1 MTKEEFSIIRHHV
14 GKTQLQ
20 MAQLLGTSLKAVES
34 YEQGW
39 RNIPVHIERQILLL
53 LVLKALPHKK
63 RSSCWVIRKCPKE
76 TREAC
81 PAWEL
86 QAGNLC
92 WFISGTIC
100 QGRVQKNWQNK
111 MKICR
116 QCKVFRSMLPFKT

>member
-1 MTKEEFSIIRHHV
+1 MKKEEFSTIRRHL

-20 MAQLLGTSLKAVES
+20 IARLLGTSRKAVES

-63 RSSCWVIRKCPKE
+63 SSSCWVIRKCPKE
-76 TREAC
+76 TREVC

-92 WFISGTIC
+92 WLISGTIC

-116 QCKVFRSMLPFKT
+116 QCKVFRSMLPI